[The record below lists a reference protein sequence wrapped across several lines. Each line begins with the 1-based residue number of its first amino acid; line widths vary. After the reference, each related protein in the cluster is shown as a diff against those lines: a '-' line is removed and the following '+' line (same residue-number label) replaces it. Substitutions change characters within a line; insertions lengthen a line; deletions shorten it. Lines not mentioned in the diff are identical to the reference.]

1 MSTSP
6 PPPAPPPAPLK
17 RSLLPLLLLLVLLGG
32 AGAGAYFAWFRK
44 KPEPP
49 KPDLDAAVER
59 NLRGVGQMEKFRYAD
74 AQKEFAEAVRLA
86 PDWAPARINL
96 GIAMFNQQPAG
107 NKTQTQHIEEAKNV
121 FREVLRTDPDNRHA
135 HYCLGILA
143 DYFGDKPEA
152 YKHFTAVNKLDP
164 GDAHTWLRVG
174 ATHPDSEYSAAA
186 RDCYE
191 QALKIDPYLN
201 EARYRLSMIVRETDP
216 ARQKQLL
223 DDLEALRKAD
233 RYTESGIKYGEM
245 GKYADVIGRDPATA
259 GKPAVGPL
267 PLFAPPGGKVLLAE
281 GAKWATAADLSAT
294 QRAARARFGTTIV
307 LFDYN
312 GDDKP
317 DVFIASAVV
326 EGGKVRDLLL
336 RNDGGGNFTDVT
348 KDAGLDTPRPSL
360 GAAAADY
367 DNDGKPDLVITG
379 AGEQHLFRNKDGTRF
394 ENVSAA
400 VGLDKE
406 KGVCLACGW
415 IDLDQDGDLDLIICK
430 YADGATTAFD
440 AAPREGK
447 LAFDTPAGGTL
458 VFENVGI
465 APPKKA
471 NEPAPGL
478 TTAFKPFDK
487 LGAPAKPTVALVA
500 ADLDSD
506 RDIDLLLLPD
516 GRDPVVIDD
525 DRLLRFKARAPAWA
539 AKRAHTWNGGLVL
552 DANHDERSDL
562 FLIRADGAPVYLL
575 SKGAN
580 DFAPGDTNSPALRQ
594 AVAADIDMDGWTDVV
609 GLTADGKAVLLHNQ
623 GDGRLALVRTAFGDG
638 AAHALAVADLDG
650 DGNPDLLTLTDAGLQ
665 FHRNQGNGNSAVLID
680 PRGKRDMQPNIQ
692 RTNTDGIGT
701 WIVAQAGAHWTA
713 AERTTACAGL
723 GQSLVPTALGI
734 GKRDRADVVRFKWPD
749 LVLQAELDVAAR
761 SVVKVIELNR
771 KETSCPVLMVWDGE
785 KFVFVT
791 DFLGGGALGESGPD
805 GSVRPPRGEESV
817 KIEPGLMVPKN
828 GQFVMKIAEPMDEV
842 LYLDHLRLDVID
854 HPADAHVF
862 PDERFVFAL
871 PNASQKLLAFR
882 TRHLPKR
889 ATDHKGADVTK
900 LVTERD
906 RRAADTF
913 ACRSWLGYAE
923 DHSLTMEFPEV
934 AAGGKWYLVLA
945 GWTEYPYPE
954 SMFAATRAGVA
965 LKPPAL
971 ERLDPASGKWVPV
984 CDLGFPAGLP
994 RVMTRELPADFR
1006 GGTLRISTN
1015 MQVFWDQVH
1024 LAKAEDAEQVGKVT
1038 TLDVAR
1044 ADLAARGFMQEVYP
1058 NGRPPVAY
1066 DDSKTEAV
1074 AITKWKGNLTRLGDV
1089 TDLLRAADDRFVLCG
1104 PGDEITVRFDATKL
1118 PPLPAGWSRSFVL
1131 RSHGYCKDKS
1141 VTTVTGAEVGPLPFR
1156 AMPNYP
1162 HFGGAKP
1169 PATDADKWHTR
1180 PAGGR

>member
-1 MSTSP
+1 LF
-6 PPPAPPPAPLK
+6 A
-17 RSLLPLLLLLVLLGG
+17 LVALVAVGV
-32 AGAGAYFAWFRK
+32 GAYFVWFRK

-49 KPDLDAAVER
+49 KPDLDAAFQH
-59 NLRGVGQMEKFRYAD
+59 NLRGVGLMERFRYAA
-74 AQKEFAEAVRLA
+74 AQKEFEEAVRFA
-86 PDWAPARINL
+86 PDWVPARINL
-96 GIAMFNQQPAG
+96 GISMFNQQPAN
-107 NKTQTQHIEEAKNV
+107 NKTQTQHVEEAKNV
-121 FREVLRTDPDNRHA
+121 FREVLKADPDNKHA

-143 DYFGDKPEA
+143 DYFGDRPEA
-152 YKHFTAVNKLDP
+152 HKHFAAVNKLDP
-164 GDAHTWLRVG
+164 TDAHTWLRVG
-174 ATHPDSEYSAAA
+174 ATHPDGEYSPAA
-186 RDCYE
+186 RDCFE
-191 QALKIDPYLN
+191 KALKIDPYLN
-201 EARYRLSMIVRETDP
+201 EARYRLSMSVRETDP
-216 ARQKQLL
+216 ARQAALL
-223 DDLEALRKAD
+223 TDLEALRKAD

-245 GKYADVIGRDPATA
+245 GKYADVIGRDLTRTD
-259 GKPAVGPL
+259 KPAIGPL
-267 PLFAPPGGKVLLAE
+267 PLFGPPGGKVTLAA

-294 QRAARARFGTTIV
+294 QRAARARFGATMV
-307 LFDYN
+307 LFDFN

-317 DVFIASAVV
+317 DVFVAAAVV

-336 RNDGGGNFTDVT
+336 RNDGGGNFEDVT
-348 KDAGLDTPRPSL
+348 KLAGLDTPRPSL

-367 DNDGKPDLVITG
+367 DNDGRPDLVITG
-379 AGEQHLFRNKDGTRF
+379 AGEQHLFRNVDGQKF
-394 ENVSAA
+394 ANVSAA

-415 IDLDQDGDLDLIICK
+415 IDLDQDGDLDLILCK
-430 YADGATTAFD
+430 YADRAETAFD

-458 VFENVGI
+458 VFENVGV

-478 TTAFKPFDK
+478 STAFKPFGK
-487 LGAPAKPTVALVA
+487 LGAPEKPTVALVA

-525 DRLLRFKARAPAWA
+525 DRLMRFKARAPAWA
-539 AKRAHTWNGGLVL
+539 AKSAHQWNGGLVL

-562 FLIRADGAPVYLL
+562 FLLRADGAPIYLL

-623 GDGRLALVRTAFGDG
+623 ADGKLALVKTAFGDVT
-638 AAHALAVADLDG
+638 AHALAVADLDG
-650 DGNPDLLTLTDAGLQ
+650 DGAPDLLTLSDAGLQ
-665 FHRNQGNGNSAVLID
+665 LHRNQGNGNSAVLID

-701 WIVAQAGAHWTA
+701 WIIAQAGTHWTA

-749 LVLQAELDVAAR
+749 LVLQAELDAPAR
-761 SVVKVIELNR
+761 SVFKVIELNR

-805 GSVRPPRGEESV
+805 GAIRPPRGEESV
-817 KIEPGLMVPKN
+817 KIEPGLLVPKN
-828 GQFVMKIAEPMDEV
+828 GQYVMKIAEPMDEV
-842 LYLDHLRLDVID
+842 LYLDHLKLEVID

-862 PDERFVFAL
+862 PDERFVLAP
-871 PNASQKLLAFR
+871 PNPSQKLLAFR
-882 TRHLPKR
+882 TRHLPAR
-889 ATDHKGADVTK
+889 ATDHKGVDVTK
-900 LVTERD
+900 LVTARD

-923 DHSLTMEFPEV
+923 DHSLTMEFPAV
-934 AAGGKWYLVLA
+934 QAGKWYMVLA
-945 GWTEYPYPE
+945 GWTEYPYSE
-954 SMFAATRAGVA
+954 SIYAATRAGIA

-971 ERLDPASGKWVPV
+971 ERLDAASGKWVPV

-1015 MQVFWDQVH
+1015 MQVFWDQVY
-1024 LAKAEDAEQVGKVT
+1024 LAKAEDAESVGKVT
-1038 TLDVAR
+1038 TLDVSR

-1162 HFGGAKP
+1162 HFGDAKP